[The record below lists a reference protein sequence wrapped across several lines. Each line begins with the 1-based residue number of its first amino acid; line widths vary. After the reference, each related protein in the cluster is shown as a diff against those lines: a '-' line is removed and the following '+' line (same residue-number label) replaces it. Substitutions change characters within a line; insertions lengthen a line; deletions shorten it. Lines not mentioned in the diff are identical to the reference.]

1 MNNGSARKS
10 RPPPQ
15 HPSPA
20 PPPKHQAL
28 SQEED
33 FVDEDVFLDE
43 NLLDEDALILRDIE
57 ERQALA
63 SRISKWA
70 RPPLSQDYLSQS
82 KSIGESN
89 FVVILLPG
97 MLHSMVLI
105 LTACVSFC
113 FFVFGVSVFQQLE
126 IDYVIGESHKELL
139 PNLSGPAAIL
149 RIFGV
154 TREGLCSSKKLKFI
168 CYSNEQFCPE
178 ENGNH

>member
-1 MNNGSARKS
+1 MSNGSGRKG

-20 PPPKHQAL
+20 PPAKHQAL

-63 SRISKWA
+63 SRLSKWV

-82 KSIGESN
+82 KGIGESK
-89 FVVILLPG
+89 FAAMLLLGFCILFLFLFLLVG
-97 MLHSMVLI
+97 I
-105 LTACVSFC
+105 LMCSYMY
-113 FFVFGVSVFQQLE
+113 GGSVFQQLE

-154 TREGLCSSKKLKFI
+154 TREGLHSFM
-168 CYSNEQFCPE
+168 N
-178 ENGNH
+178 